1 MDKED
6 LFIFMCSPEE
16 CDSFTTIDE
25 TVIVGESDVHHG
37 ADDDLSVPHHGPLE
51 HAVHAEDGGLGRVD
65 DGGSEQGAEH
75 STIAETNALDTNK
88 VQNCN
93 FAISQPN
100 GESAP
105 IHVLHRK
112 FIVLCFL
119 SQGGNSFLDIC
130 VGHVSNISQDRDHQ
144 ALQTITVELV

>member
-65 DGGSEQGAEH
+65 DRGSEQGAEH
-75 STIAETNALDTNK
+75 STIAETNALNTDK
-88 VQNCN
+88 IQNFN
-93 FAISQPN
+93 VP
-100 GESAP
+100 
-105 IHVLHRK
+105 
-112 FIVLCFL
+112 
-119 SQGGNSFLDIC
+119 
-130 VGHVSNISQDRDHQ
+130 
-144 ALQTITVELV
+144 T

>member
-6 LFIFMCSPEE
+6 IFIFMCSPEE

-65 DGGSEQGAEH
+65 DRGSEQGAEH
-75 STIAETNALDTNK
+75 STIAEKNALDNDK
-88 VQNCN
+88 VQN
-93 FAISQPN
+93 F
-100 GESAP
+100 
-105 IHVLHRK
+105 
-112 FIVLCFL
+112 
-119 SQGGNSFLDIC
+119 
-130 VGHVSNISQDRDHQ
+130 NIP
-144 ALQTITVELV
+144 T